1 MRFPYFADA
10 SGLPIF
16 ADDTGIFLAE
26 FNDESAA
33 AIIAEF
39 FPNA

>member
-1 MRFPYFADA
+1 MPYPFFADEA
-10 SGLPIF
+10 GAPIF
-16 ADDTGIFLAE
+16 PDSTGIFLAE

-33 AIIAEF
+33 ALIAEF